1 MVYTRSLEG
10 ANSVMTL
17 DRVEVRRRARVI
29 MIDGG
34 MDVRSHLNTLG
45 IHVGDWIRVVERA
58 PFRGPV
64 LVEIHGSRVALGR
77 GVASKVRVDGNAV
90 ISDLGTA

>member
-1 MVYTRSLEG
+1 M
-10 ANSVMTL
+10 MTL
-17 DRVEVRRRARVI
+17 EQVELRSQARVVL
-29 MIDGG
+29 IDGG
-34 MDVRSHLNTLG
+34 HRVRSHLNTLG

-77 GVASKVRVDGNAV
+77 GVAKKVKVDLAGYLESLA
-90 ISDLGTA
+90 DLDAQEQAEVS